1 MSYKGFKVLAVI
13 PARGGSKG
21 IPRKNLRKIAG
32 TSLVGHAVNAA
43 RSLDWIDRT
52 VVSTDDAEIAE
63 EGRKYGA
70 QVPFMRPADLA
81 GDASGSVGMW
91 RHAWRASEACF
102 KVQFDISVLLEP
114 TSPLRRPQDIT
125 KTVDALL
132 EGNCDAAATVSRAPA
147 HFTPHKCLTM
157 DKDGIIGFYHPQGHK
172 FSIRQK
178 IPDYYFRNGICYAL
192 KRDTLLEKGTIIEKN
207 CMAVVIERSVVNI
220 DDEEELAYAEF
231 LFLRQNR

>member
-1 MSYKGFKVLAVI
+1 MSYRGFKILAVI

-21 IPRKNLRKIAG
+21 IPRKNLCTIAG

-43 RSLDWIDRT
+43 RSLDWIDCT
-52 VVSTDDAEIAE
+52 VVSTEDAEIAE

-70 QVPFMRPADLA
+70 EVPFMRPADLA
-81 GDASGSVGMW
+81 GDASGSAGMW
-91 RHAWRASEACF
+91 QHAWTASEAYF
-102 KVQFDISVLLEP
+102 KKQFDISVLLEP
-114 TSPLRRPQDIT
+114 TSPLRRQQDIV

-157 DKDGIIGFYHPQGHK
+157 DKNEIIGFYHPEGKK

-192 KRDTLLEKGTIIEKN
+192 KRHTLLEKGTIIEEN
-207 CMAVVIERSVVNI
+207 CKAVVIERPVVNI

-231 LFLRQNR
+231 MFLRENR